1 MNLSVN
7 RVSIP
12 QNKPAFGRDGQKAQ
26 KRDIEERLDK
36 IEETME
42 KYGRAIFLLNK
53 RIDSAE
59 NNTECP
65 DMARVVD
72 ILA

>member
-7 RVSIP
+7 RISIP

-26 KRDIEERLDK
+26 KRDIEERLDEL
-36 IEETME
+36 EEKTE

-53 RIDSAE
+53 RIDNAE
-59 NNTECP
+59 NNIESP
-65 DMARVVD
+65 DMARVVGV
-72 ILA
+72 LA